1 MDSEEETAL
10 VLLVIAA
17 TLKKKESKSK
27 RRKKRK
33 VWVKNLVPPF
43 SYSLLVPHSTSIPL
57 PETLQ

>member
-10 VLLVIAA
+10 FLLVIAA
-17 TLKKKESKSK
+17 ALKKKESK

-33 VWVKNLVPPF
+33 VWVKNLVSPF